1 MAIVKPIL
9 CIYADFV
16 NPSCFHSSCFASL
29 PEVPLFP
36 FFLLFSGAKGFFFV
50 YFPGPSFA
58 VLHFRP
64 LQSLTVAE
72 PPLSTLMTCLS
83 ILTGDLLRRFPLLA
97 SVPLPPALIFWVC
110 LECPLIL
117 AAPLQDPLVLHCM
130 LTILPEAP
138 LALFCFCDPMKL
150 GDLLRLL
157 PELARVPWPP
167 ALIFWVCLEFP
178 LILAAPLQEPFVLHC
193 MLTIE
198 PTAPSA
204 FCCVWEPIKEADP
217 ASIGIMAMKSRWRGP

>member
-117 AAPLQDPLVLHCM
+117 AAPLQEPFVLHCM
-130 LTILPEAP
+130 LTILPTAP
-138 LALFCFCDPMKL
+138 LAFFCSCFPMKL
-150 GDLLRLL
+150 GDLLRLFPL
-157 PELARVPWPP
+157 FDRVPLPP
-167 ALIFWVCLEFP
+167 FPIFWVCWEFP
-178 LILAAPLQEPFVLHC
+178 LILAAPLQEPLVLHC
-193 MLTIE
+193 MLTIL
-198 PTAPSA
+198 PTAPLA
-204 FCCVWEPIKEADP
+204 FFCSCFP
-217 ASIGIMAMKSRWRGP
+217 MKSGDLL